1 MKNEL
6 YNINPA
12 DMPTKMYSADDIIQA
27 SRDCIRVLLNCGRGE
42 KLPCRVAANVRGWRT
57 LVTDRGSILQDW
69 AGACTVATEAEYTAA
84 VEAMRAHRME
94 D

>member
-12 DMPTKMYSADDIIQA
+12 DMPTKMYSADDIIRA
-27 SRDCIRVLLNCGRGE
+27 ARDCMRVFLDCGQCI
-42 KLPCRVAANVRGWRT
+42 KLPCRVAANVRGWCT

-69 AGACTVATEAEYTAA
+69 AGACTVATDAEYAAA
-84 VEAMRAHRME
+84 VEARRARI
-94 D
+94 

>member
-12 DMPTKMYSADDIIQA
+12 DMSAKFYSADDIIRA
-27 SRDCIRVLLNCGRGE
+27 ARDCMCVFLDCGRGE
-42 KLPCRVAANVRGWRT
+42 KLPCRVAANVRGWCT

-69 AGACTVATEAEYTAA
+69 AGACTVATDTEYTSA
-84 VEAMRAHRME
+84 VEARRVRR
-94 D
+94 

>member
-12 DMPTKMYSADDIIQA
+12 DMPTKMYSANDIIQA
-27 SRDCIRVLLNCGRGE
+27 SRDCIRVLLDCGRGE
-42 KLPCRVAANVRGWRT
+42 KLPCRIAANVRGWCT

-69 AGACTVATEAEYTAA
+69 AGACTIATDAEYTAA
-84 VEAMRAHRME
+84 VEAMRARR
-94 D
+94 

>member
-12 DMPTKMYSADDIIQA
+12 DMPVKMYSADDIIQA
-27 SRDCIRVLLNCGRGE
+27 SNDNMCVFLDCGRGE
-42 KLPCRVAANVRGWRT
+42 KLPCRVAAHVRGWCT

-69 AGACTVATEAEYTAA
+69 AGACTVATDAEYAAA
-84 VEAMRAHRME
+84 VEARRARR
-94 D
+94 

>member
-1 MKNEL
+1 MKEEL

-42 KLPCRVAANVRGWRT
+42 KLPCRVAANVRGWCT
-57 LVTDRGSILQDW
+57 LVTDRGAILQDW
-69 AGACTVATEAEYTAA
+69 AGYCTIATDAEYAAA
-84 VEAMRAHRME
+84 VEARRARR
-94 D
+94 

>member
-42 KLPCRVAANVRGWRT
+42 NLPCRVAANVRGWCT

-84 VEAMRAHRME
+84 VEAMRARR
-94 D
+94 

>member
-12 DMPTKMYSADDIIQA
+12 DMSAKLYSADDIIRA
-27 SRDCIRVLLNCGRGE
+27 ARDCLCVLLNCGRDE
-42 KLPCRVAANVRGWRT
+42 NLPCRVAANVRGWCT

-69 AGACTVATEAEYTAA
+69 AGACTVATDAEYTAA
-84 VEAMRAHRME
+84 VEARRARR
-94 D
+94 

>member
-42 KLPCRVAANVRGWRT
+42 KLPCRVAANVRGWCT
-57 LVTDRGSILQDW
+57 LVTDRGIILRDW

-84 VEAMRAHRME
+84 VEARRARR
-94 D
+94 

>member
-27 SRDCIRVLLNCGRGE
+27 SRDCIRVLLGCGRGE
-42 KLPCRVAANVRGWRT
+42 KLPCRIAANVRGWCT

-69 AGACTVATEAEYTAA
+69 AGACTIATEAEYTAA
-84 VEAMRAHRME
+84 VEAMRACR
-94 D
+94 

>member
-6 YNINPA
+6 YNISPA
-12 DMPTKMYSADDIIQA
+12 DTHAKLYSADDIIRA
-27 SRDCIRVLLNCGRGE
+27 ARNCLCVLLDCGRGE
-42 KLPCRVAANVRGWRT
+42 KLPCRVAANVRGWCT

-84 VEAMRAHRME
+84 VEAMRARI
-94 D
+94 